1 MIYPKQ
7 KSEQPKGG
15 EEGGRRGRGKER
27 EREKERE
34 EMNGSLEFQDIW
46 RHTEI
51 QFNTFN
57 DTIVCKHTY
66 RTNVSPCTGEREK

>member
-27 EREKERE
+27 ERERKRGDEWVPGISRY
-34 EMNGSLEFQDIW
+34 LEA
-46 RHTEI
+46 
-51 QFNTFN
+51 
-57 DTIVCKHTY
+57 Y
-66 RTNVSPCTGEREK
+66 RNSV